1 MRFVHTFYSVP
12 LLANK
17 FNKYETSMT
26 FTITNYAYSAH
37 CVKKLG
43 HEIVLFT
50 DEKGKELLGF
60 IPYDEIIVIKDI
72 EHSKHFAAQFKFKAL
87 QQCKL
92 GDVII
97 DGDLFIKKQEALDRI
112 KDDTNA
118 VIYSFFEPYNYT
130 LRGTMKNYYINL
142 LAKMRKVQYL
152 DGYELPKKWGD
163 MGWMNTSLM
172 RFNDEELLQEYIRQY
187 EHHKHILQDINFE
200 GEWPDIII
208 EQYFLTQLCK
218 NKQTKA
224 IVEDFWV
231 DPLYNIKSAEMGFVH
246 LGAAKPGYQKI
257 LNRDL
262 SKENP
267 ELWKECV
274 KQLEKYNIKI
284 NK

>member
-43 HEIVLFT
+43 QEIILFT

-60 IPYDEIIVIKDI
+60 IPYDEIIVIKNI

-130 LRGTMKNYYINL
+130 LRGTMRNYYINL

-172 RFNDEELLQEYIRQY
+172 RFNDGELLQEYIRQY

-218 NKQTKA
+218 NTKTKA

-231 DPLYNIKSAEMGFVH
+231 DPLYNYKSAEMGFIH

-267 ELWKECV
+267 ELWYKCV

-284 NK
+284 KK

>member
-43 HEIVLFT
+43 QEIVLFT

-200 GEWPDIII
+200 SEWPDIII

-231 DPLYNIKSAEMGFVH
+231 DPLYNIKSAEMDFVH

-284 NK
+284 KK